1 MYVYST
7 FSSSCAYNHVHT
19 CTVLWAIAIS
29 YEYAQRDDMNIGAFI
44 AVEVL
49 VAVMMPIFVFVG
61 AIPLSI
67 VLDYITV
74 GQLDLRLIIPRFFQ
88 DVKFVSGE
96 KNDYWVVNNAIY
108 YPLDKKEDR
117 VKHGCSYSI
126 DTSSATWLLTV
137 IMCTGIHLGISTFM
151 DQTLVRQVTV
161 QGCNSPLIDR
171 TFDCFA
177 AGSLRF
183 VDCVND
189 TTDGGLHC
197 LKFLNFGV
205 EANFVTAISAS
216 YFIFLLTMAVFSQTF
231 FIIKTL
237 LHVKPSQLWG
247 VGFILIGSISVIC
260 SITITILWFIGSASR
275 LTAQLQQINVINI
288 AQLFMASTFI
298 IAVGLFLLIGK
309 WYERVQTKVHAD
321 PVKIPLVSYINTER
335 VLIREI
341 EARDSWPI
349 LAIN

>member
-74 GQLDLRLIIPRFFQ
+74 GQFDLRLIIPRFFQ

-96 KNDYWVVNNAIY
+96 KNDYWVVNDAIY

-126 DTSSATWLLTV
+126 DTSCLLYTSPSPRDATLSRMPSSA
-137 IMCTGIHLGISTFM
+137 
-151 DQTLVRQVTV
+151 
-161 QGCNSPLIDR
+161 
-171 TFDCFA
+171 
-177 AGSLRF
+177 
-183 VDCVND
+183 
-189 TTDGGLHC
+189 
-197 LKFLNFGV
+197 
-205 EANFVTAISAS
+205 
-216 YFIFLLTMAVFSQTF
+216 
-231 FIIKTL
+231 
-237 LHVKPSQLWG
+237 
-247 VGFILIGSISVIC
+247 
-260 SITITILWFIGSASR
+260 
-275 LTAQLQQINVINI
+275 
-288 AQLFMASTFI
+288 
-298 IAVGLFLLIGK
+298 
-309 WYERVQTKVHAD
+309 
-321 PVKIPLVSYINTER
+321 
-335 VLIREI
+335 
-341 EARDSWPI
+341 
-349 LAIN
+349 